1 VQATSTVD
9 GNHVGPERSPAELA
23 AQLQRESLAQL
34 AELTGGLAP
43 EPYVLA
49 WWDWCLQLAAQPE
62 QQLALGHS
70 AVEHALES
78 FQFAA
83 QAAQADVPPPAAPAT
98 DKRFANAAWNQ
109 WPFNVYAHT
118 YSGCSSWWNQA
129 LHSAPSMQA
138 DNLKQLEFASR
149 QLLDACSPAHYL
161 PTNPE
166 LLETTRAEAG
176 ANLMRGFQ
184 HWLEDVERDREGG
197 PVQGT
202 EHYRA
207 GEHVAITPGKVVFQ
221 NSLMELIQYAPQT
234 ESVYAEPILITP
246 AWIMKYYI
254 LDLSP
259 ANSLVRYLVEQGHTV
274 FMISWKNPDVGD
286 RELDMDNY
294 LALGLRTALDVV
306 SAIVP
311 GQRIHTAGYCVGGTL
326 LSIGAAALAAEG
338 DERIASV
345 TLMAGQ
351 TDFSESGELS
361 VFITPGQLEMLDALL
376 QRDGVLESA
385 RMAGAFAL
393 LRSNDLILA
402 PAVDTYLRGKRA
414 ALSDLMAWNADG
426 TRMPARMLSVYLKR
440 LYLHNELARGLY
452 TAAGVRVDLARIQAP
467 MFVVGTETDHVAP
480 WRSVYKVRGL
490 TNSTDYTFLLTS
502 GGHNGGIVSGAVN
515 PKRRHRTLTWSDAA
529 TTLTPDQWLEAAK
542 PQSGSWW
549 PTWQQWLVA
558 RSHAE
563 RAQPPALGNVAAG
576 YASLRDAPGQY
587 VQLAAAPAKPA
598 QRTAPRR
605 RRSKAAL

>member
-9 GNHVGPERSPAELA
+9 GDRVSPENSAAEFA
-23 AQLQRESLAQL
+23 AQLRREHLAQL
-34 AELTGGLAP
+34 GDLTGGLSP

-70 AVEHALES
+70 AVDHALES
-78 FQFAA
+78 WQYAA
-83 QAAQADVPPPAAPAT
+83 QAAKADEQPPSGAAPAT
-98 DKRFANAAWNQ
+98 DRRFANPAWNQ

-118 YSGCSSWWNQA
+118 YNGWSSWCNQA
-129 LHSAPSMQA
+129 LHSAPNMEA

-166 LLETTRAEAG
+166 LLETTRAESG
-176 ANLMRGFQ
+176 ANLIRGFR
-184 HWLEDVERDREGG
+184 HWLEDARRDRQGG

-202 EHYRA
+202 EKYRA
-207 GEHVAITPGKVVFQ
+207 GKNVAITPGKVVFQ
-221 NSLMELIQYAPQT
+221 NTLMELIQYAPQT

-259 ANSLVRYLVEQGHTV
+259 ANSLVRFLVEQGHTV
-274 FMISWKNPDVGD
+274 FMMSWKNPDVGD
-286 RELDMDNY
+286 CELDMDDY
-294 LALGLRTALDVV
+294 LALGLRAALDAV

-338 DERIASV
+338 DGRIGSI
-345 TLMAGQ
+345 TLLAGQ
-351 TDFSESGELS
+351 TDFSDSGELS
-361 VFITPGQLEMLDALL
+361 VFITPSQLEMLEALL
-376 QRDGVLESA
+376 HRDGVLESA
-385 RMAGAFAL
+385 RMSGAFAL

-414 ALSDLMAWNADG
+414 VLSDLMAWNADG
-426 TRMPARMLSVYLKR
+426 TRMPARMLSNYLKR

-452 TAAGVRVDLARIQAP
+452 TAADVPVDLANIRAP

-490 TNSTDYTFLLTS
+490 TNSTDYTFLLTN

-515 PKRRHRTLTWSDAA
+515 PKRRHRTLSWSDSA
-529 TTLTPDQWLEAAK
+529 TTLTPDQWLDAAK
-542 PQSGSWW
+542 RQTGSWW

-558 RSHAE
+558 RSASG
-563 RAQPPALGNVAAG
+563 RAPPPALGNVAAG
-576 YASLRDAPGQY
+576 LPPLRDAPGQY
-587 VQLAAAPAKPA
+587 VQLNASPAK
-598 QRTAPRR
+598 RTTPR
-605 RRSKAAL
+605 SSPTTVAS